1 MGRFELAKCCFFID
15 YLVGARIIALVT
27 FLIDIVISV
36 YPYMEVSAGSR
47 DFRGYLIAYS
57 FTDLIIF
64 GGASIVLFMGAMM
77 RRRDLLMFWIIVQ
90 GFRVIL
96 GIFGLLA
103 IIILC
108 LLHPKVLSPGAVV
121 MLFLLVLIYLYLWVV
136 VVELYYRLDDYQ
148 KLDDTILHI

>member
-57 FTDLIIF
+57 FTDILIF
-64 GGASIVLFMGAMM
+64 GGASIVLFIGAMM
-77 RRRDLLMFWIIVQ
+77 RRRDLIMFWIIVQ

-96 GIFGLLA
+96 GIFGLFA

-108 LLHPKVLSPGAVV
+108 LLHPKVLSPAAVV
-121 MLFLLVLIYLYLWVV
+121 LLFLLEFVFLYCWVV
-136 VVELYYRLDDYQ
+136 VIGVFRRVEEYRR
-148 KLDDTILHI
+148 TN